1 MFFDFVWP
9 LLGPISNH
17 IGPNLTISG
26 TKSPNLCMYMS
37 CCLIWHHHR
46 LWRTSLP
53 TTHIPI
59 HIWHLSLDTWY
70 LWTRYPCVSVDQIFM
85 GVCRPDIYGYLVTR
99 YLWVSVILFLPE
111 GKAVAKLL
119 IAIPVLLDCFE
130 VTFDDSWSFTTFTNY
145 KLQAQDKEFNRPKI
159 RNLKGNTGNKY

>member
-1 MFFDFVWP
+1 MGFLGVKTYRKRLTGAVRSFLSYSEVISGRFGEKQFFDFFRP
-9 LLGPISNH
+9 CFGPISNH
-17 IGPNLTISG
+17 IGPNLTLSG

-59 HIWHLSLDTWY
+59 HIWHLFLDTWY

-99 YLWVSVILFLPE
+99 YLWVSVIFFFSPE
-111 GKAVAKLL
+111 GKAVGNLL
-119 IAIPVLLDCFE
+119 IAIPVLLF
-130 VTFDDSWSFTTFTNY
+130 FS
-145 KLQAQDKEFNRPKI
+145 K
-159 RNLKGNTGNKY
+159 